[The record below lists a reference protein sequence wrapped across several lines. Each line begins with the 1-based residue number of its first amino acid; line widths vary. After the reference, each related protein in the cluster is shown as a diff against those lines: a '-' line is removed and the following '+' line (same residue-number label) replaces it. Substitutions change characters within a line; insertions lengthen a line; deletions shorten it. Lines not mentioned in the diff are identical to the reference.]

1 MAVVAGLWL
10 FDSQGRE
17 VFSPFTSNVTAL
29 GVVSTGKSN
38 GSISHP
44 LFARGRP
51 VIISAL
57 PEAGTSFTIPDIVI
71 SGNMISWTFNQ
82 SGANYNQPVRLAFGV
97 RA

>member
-1 MAVVAGLWL
+1 MEPALWIWAADGTTVL
-10 FDSQGRE
+10 FG
-17 VFSPFTSNVTAL
+17 PGTSNVTAL
-29 GVVSTGKSN
+29 GIVSTGKSN
-38 GSISHP
+38 GSVSHP

-57 PEAGTSFTIPDIVI
+57 PESGTSYTIPDIVI
-71 SGNMISWTFNQ
+71 SGNTISWSFKV

>member
-1 MAVVAGLWL
+1 MLRIYAEDGVTEL
-10 FDSQGRE
+10 FG
-17 VFSPFTSNVTAL
+17 PGTSNVTAL

-71 SGNMISWTFNQ
+71 SGTTISWTFNV
-82 SGANYNQPVRLAFGV
+82 SGANYNQPVRLAYGV